1 MKAENRFGLQSLAAF
16 NIFSG
21 FKSVSILIFF
31 NAQTSRQMRLIKS
44 SIV

>member
-31 NAQTSRQMRLIKS
+31 LTPKLQGKCD
-44 SIV
+44 